1 MTQVYVLAPAG
12 SHAAVGACIFPRIP
26 PAEPEPVTSPRPAAL
41 IGKTVLVTG
50 ASSGI
55 GRAIAGGAARA
66 GADLV
71 ITFRSNAAGARDTA
85 REVEAAGQ
93 RAVVLEL
100 DLTRTG
106 SLEEFVATLAARGTR
121 IDAWV
126 NNAGADILTGA
137 GAGLDRVEK
146 LDLVLNVD
154 VRGTVRASW
163 AAVEHMRAGPP
174 GGVILNLSWD
184 HVSRGM
190 AGENPVIYAAAKGAV
205 EAFSRSLAL
214 DVAPHIRV
222 NVLAPGF
229 IETAFGQQATLAWRS
244 HVERVTPLRRWGRPG
259 DVAAAA
265 VYLMSDAA
273 KFVTGQTV
281 RINGGV
287 VT

>member
-1 MTQVYVLAPAG
+1 M
-12 SHAAVGACIFPRIP
+12 
-26 PAEPEPVTSPRPAAL
+26 TSPRPAAL

-55 GRAIAGGAARA
+55 GRAIAAGAARA
-66 GADLV
+66 GADVVL
-71 ITFRSNAAGARDTA
+71 TFRSNAAGARDAA

-100 DLTRTG
+100 DLARTG
-106 SLEEFVATLAARGTR
+106 SLEELVSALTARAIR

-137 GAGLDRVEK
+137 ATGLDRMEK

-163 AAVEHMRAGPP
+163 AAVEHMRAGPA
-174 GGVILNLSWD
+174 GGAIINLSWD

-190 AGENPVIYAAAKGAV
+190 AGENPVIYATAKGAV

-222 NVLAPGF
+222 NMLAPGF
-229 IETAFGQQATLAWRS
+229 IETAFGEQASPAWRS
-244 HVERVTPLRRWGRPG
+244 HVERVTPLGRWGQPG
-259 DVAAAA
+259 DVAEAA

-273 KFVTGQTV
+273 GFVTGQTIRV
-281 RINGGV
+281 NGGA